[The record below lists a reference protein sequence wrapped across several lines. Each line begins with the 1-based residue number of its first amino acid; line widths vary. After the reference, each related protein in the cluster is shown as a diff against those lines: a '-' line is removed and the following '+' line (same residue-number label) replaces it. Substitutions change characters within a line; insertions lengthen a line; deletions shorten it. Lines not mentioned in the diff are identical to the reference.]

1 MPAHLENS
9 EEKAMPATAH
19 TENLQNGG
27 SDSACFLGSLRIQGA
42 NVHQGLLETWK
53 LVKASVIV
61 I

>member
-1 MPAHLENS
+1 
-9 EEKAMPATAH
+9 MPATAH

-27 SDSACFLGSLRIQGA
+27 SDSACFLESLRIQGA
-42 NVHQGLLETWK
+42 NVHQGRLETWK